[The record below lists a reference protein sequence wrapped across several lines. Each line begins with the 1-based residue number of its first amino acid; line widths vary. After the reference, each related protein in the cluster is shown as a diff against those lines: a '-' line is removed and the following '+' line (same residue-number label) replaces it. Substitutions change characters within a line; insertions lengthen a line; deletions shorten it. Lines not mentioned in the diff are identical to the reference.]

1 MSDPILVDNDEH
13 TVTVSIGICVAEEN
27 STAESLLNDADTAM
41 YFAKSKGSNGHAVF
55 APELRR
61 DTIGRDHIERQIRRA
76 MSADAVQ
83 AHFQPIVNPLD
94 DSLYGVEALVR
105 ITDSEGTLLDT
116 GKVVSVA
123 EQTGLITALDEAVF
137 RRSARQVAAWRAR
150 PEYAQLMLTVNCSA
164 RNIAQSGFYDRVHA
178 VLAES
183 GLDPRALTIEVTETV
198 LLDVADAA
206 LNDLRR
212 LRRDGV
218 GLAIDD
224 FGTGY
229 ASLRYLATLPITCLK
244 IDRSFT
250 SGLPEDET
258 CMTLVRTTIGLAE
271 DLGIRCVVEGV
282 ETTEQLIALP
292 RYDGLLIQGY
302 LYGRPQPA
310 ESMAV
315 LSIRNP
321 RLLTAS

>member
-1 MSDPILVDNDEH
+1 V
-13 TVTVSIGICVAEEN
+13 G
-27 STAESLLNDADTAM
+27 
-41 YFAKSKGSNGHAVF
+41 
-55 APELRR
+55 
-61 DTIGRDHIERQIRRA
+61 
-76 MSADAVQ
+76 
-83 AHFQPIVNPLD
+83 

-105 ITDSEGTLLDT
+105 ITDVDGTLLDT
-116 GKVVSVA
+116 GKVVAVA
-123 EQTGLITALDEAVF
+123 EQTGLIIALDEAVF
-137 RRSARQVAAWRAR
+137 RQAATQVTAWRSQ
-150 PEYAQLMLTVNCSA
+150 PDYAHLMLTVNCSA
-164 RNIAQSGFYDRVHA
+164 RNIAHPGFYDRVHEA
-178 VLAES
+178 LADT
-183 GLDPRALTIEVTETV
+183 GLDPRALTVEVTETV

-206 LNDLRR
+206 LTDLQR
-212 LRRDGV
+212 LRHDGV

-250 SGLPEDET
+250 SGLPQDET

-282 ETTEQLIALP
+282 ETTEQLGSLP

-310 ESMAV
+310 RSMAV
-315 LSIRNP
+315 RDIGNP
-321 RLLTAS
+321 RLRTAS